1 MSFFQLRTI
10 PGNTWPAIPGNEISQ
25 LWAMYL
31 ELERTQWLDP
41 ETLEQSQLAQARTLL
56 AHCAE
61 NVPYYRELFR
71 SAGVTPGDVKTLA
84 DFRRIPLLQ
93 RRVYQEQFAQ
103 LVAQKLP
110 AGTKQTTKLRTSGT
124 SGMPIEV
131 WQTNLV
137 NLWWFA
143 FHLRDFQWCDFDAR
157 GTLAAIRT
165 IGSSVANRHLLME
178 GVQLPYWGE
187 PLSQV
192 AQNGVSYAMDIDQ
205 EPRRQLEWLRRVQP
219 NYLISY
225 PPNLEYLAS
234 LLQEAGERL
243 PGLRAIQT
251 IAETLLDETRQRIE
265 AGFGVPV
272 KNTYSCVEA
281 GYLASPCPAGH
292 GLHVHA
298 ENVLFELLDEA
309 DQPCRPGE
317 TGRVVLTTLHNFL
330 VPFIRYEILDGA
342 TLGPERCP
350 CGRGLPLLTQVLGKR
365 RHQFRLPG
373 GRRKDSGFL
382 VRQLRKLGGYRQH
395 QIVQRAL
402 DHVLVRLVP
411 SRDWTARHAARV
423 VQWVQ
428 EYFEAPVRVE
438 VETVE
443 RLPMT
448 RGGKIQDVQIDFQDD
463 GN

>member
-1 MSFFQLRTI
+1 MSFFHLRTI
-10 PGNTWPAIPGNEISQ
+10 PGNTWPPIPGNEISQ

-41 ETLEQSQLAQARTLL
+41 AEIEQAQLAQVRTLL
-56 AHCAE
+56 AHCVE
-61 NVPYYRELFR
+61 NVPYYREQWK
-71 SAGVTPGDVKTLA
+71 ATGMTVGDIKTMA
-84 DFRRIPLLQ
+84 DFRRIPILQ
-93 RRVYQEQFAQ
+93 RRIYQEQFPN
-103 LVAQKLP
+103 LLAQKLP
-110 AGTKQTTKLRTSGT
+110 AGTKHTTKLRTSGT
-124 SGMPIEV
+124 SGMPIQV
-131 WQTNLV
+131 LQTNLV

-143 FHLRDFQWCDFDAR
+143 FHLRDFQWCDFDPR
-157 GTLAAIRT
+157 GTVAAIRT
-165 IGSSVANRHLLME
+165 ITTTDVDRRLVME
-178 GVQLPYWGE
+178 GVELPYWGE
-187 PLSQV
+187 QLHQV
-192 AQNGVSYAMDIDQ
+192 VENGLAYAMDIDQ
-205 EPRRQLEWLRRVQP
+205 EPRRQLDWLRRVQP
-219 NYLISY
+219 NYVISY

-251 IAETLLDETRQRIE
+251 IAETLTDETRQRIE
-265 AGFGVPV
+265 EGFGVPV
-272 KNTYSCVEA
+272 RNTYSCVEA

-309 DQPCRPGE
+309 DQPCGPGE

-330 VPFIRYEILDGA
+330 APFIRYEILDGA
-342 TLGPERCP
+342 TLGAGRCP

-382 VRQLRKLGGYRQH
+382 VRQMRKLGGYRQH
-395 QIVQRAL
+395 QIIQRAL
-402 DHVLVRLVP
+402 DHVVVRLVP
-411 SRDWTARHAARV
+411 DREWSPEHPARV
-423 VQWVQ
+423 VKWVQ
-428 EYFEAPVRVE
+428 EYFEAPVRVT

-448 RGGKIQDVQIDFQDD
+448 PAGKIQDVQIDFSEDAE
-463 GN
+463 